1 MRILAY
7 NIRHGAGMDLAVDL
21 PRLADVITPLD
32 PDIVLLQEVDK
43 GVNRSGGVDQM
54 VEFGRLTDMS
64 PYFGKFMDHDGG
76 EYGMGILTREPA
88 LESASQELPAGE
100 EPRFSLWVRTPQ
112 AVFIGVHLYRT
123 ESERLA
129 QAQRLVETFAQEEG
143 PVIVAG
149 DFNSEPGSAVM
160 EYIGQHWR
168 IAPKDPPALSF
179 PADEPVKEIDFI
191 LYRPEEAFEIVSS
204 RVIDEHMASDHR
216 PVLLELRSR
225 LGAEQA
231 Q

>member
-7 NIRHGAGMDLAVDL
+7 NIRHGAGMDHVVDL
-21 PRLADVITPLD
+21 PRLADVIMPLE
-32 PDIVLLQEVDK
+32 PDVVLLQEVDK

-54 VEFGRLTDMS
+54 AEFERLTGMS
-64 PYFGKFMDHDGG
+64 SYFGKFMDHDSG

-88 LESASQELPAGE
+88 LESASEELPSGE
-100 EPRFSLWVRTPQ
+100 EPRCSLWVRTTQ

-123 ESERLA
+123 EPERLA
-129 QAQRLVETFAQEEG
+129 QAQRLVETFADETG

-160 EYIGQHWR
+160 DYIGQHWR
-168 IAPKDPPALSF
+168 IAPKASPTLSF

-191 LYRPEEAFEIVSS
+191 LYRPEDAFDVVTSHVVDEA
-204 RVIDEHMASDHR
+204 MASDHR
-216 PVLLELRSR
+216 PVLLELRPR
-225 LGAEQA
+225 LTHEAR
-231 Q
+231 